1 MQRSLA
7 LPTAVLALV
16 CAALPTVG
24 QSFQPKSVKFTGAP
38 DYSDTE
44 LLSAADP
51 KADADLSY
59 AEMNNRAQKL
69 LDSGVFSAVS
79 FKFDGQDLT
88 FQLTP
93 ASGMLP
99 IRLQNLPI
107 AHGKDLDEKV
117 HRQFPLYHGQVPERG
132 GLTESVRSA
141 LEEML
146 EAQGIK
152 ATVAAMLFRNG
163 SASKAEAV
171 NFSITAPPVLVG
183 EIGTEGTIVMLDPK
197 VSAILAKF
205 PGAAY
210 DAEGSIKQ
218 IETDLDAY
226 YRNQGYLEPAIHA
239 SAAVKTTVSSNAI
252 CVPLRVSI
260 LPGAQFKL
268 SGIQLAPGL
277 LITQAEFDH
286 QSSLHV
292 GDFADDSSLRQN
304 WKFIERQYHNRGYIK
319 AKVEPTPTIDHAGKT
334 VSYVVSVDPGQVY
347 TMGALT
353 IDNVTDDLRAMMVA
367 AWKIPAGA
375 TFNEGLIL
383 SFFATHDVNPA
394 LERVFSGANCR
405 YFLHPNDNTHVVDLT
420 LALEQKR

>member
-7 LPTAVLALV
+7 LSAAILALV
-16 CAALPTVG
+16 CAALPSLG
-24 QSFQPKSVKFTGAP
+24 QSIHPKSVRFTGSP
-38 DYSDTE
+38 DYADAE
-44 LLSAADP
+44 LLSAADLKP
-51 KADADLSY
+51 GADLTY
-59 AEMNNRAQKL
+59 AEMNNQAQKL

-107 AHGKDLDEKV
+107 VRGNDLDEKL
-117 HRQFPLYHGQVPERG
+117 HGQFPLYHGLVPERG
-132 GLTESVRSA
+132 GLTENVRSA
-141 LEEML
+141 LEGML
-146 EAQGIK
+146 AAQGIK
-152 ATVAAMLFRNG
+152 ATVAATLFRNG
-163 SASKAEAV
+163 STSKTEAV

-183 EIGTEGTIVMLDPK
+183 EIRTEGTIVMLDPK

-218 IETDLDAY
+218 IETALDAY
-226 YRNQGYLEPAIHA
+226 YRDQGYLEPAIHA
-239 SAAVKTTVSSNAI
+239 STAVKATVSSNAI
-252 CVPLRVSI
+252 RVPLRVSI

-268 SGIQLAPGL
+268 SGILLAPGL
-277 LITQAEFDH
+277 LVTQAEFDH
-286 QSSLHV
+286 QSSLHA
-292 GDFADDSSLRQN
+292 GDFADNSSLRQN

-334 VSYVVSVDPGQVY
+334 VRYVVSVDPGQVY

-353 IDNVTDDLRAMMVA
+353 IDNVTDDLRAMMLA
-367 AWKIPAGA
+367 AWKLPAGA
-375 TFNEGLIL
+375 IFNEGLIL
-383 SFFATHDVNPA
+383 AFFATHDVNPA